1 MPAASAGKE
10 GVTTAPCF
18 VQAIPSVEV
27 AYAMLDAP
35 PPQQAPYQI
44 LYSPPS
50 KRTLPGTTPDASTS
64 PPVPR
69 GSTTPWRDGKT
80 GGSVTAPRTY
90 RIPEEAPT
98 FEASAKSSRKSTA
111 SPRASVGNTT
121 THTTARTIPSPT
133 RPFTRAEWEGGRKS
147 LRSRHP
153 MGTDVGAEAS
163 GDTCAAPTLNGGGD
177 TRAVFR
183 PWRSFPTMVLA
194 GLIVG
199 VALGDRLVFA
209 TQIAT
214 VALIVAMTLALT
226 EIRFQ
231 GLSMGSEARAFAPAV
246 FWNYVVLTGII
257 LGFAAFTTEPDLR
270 NGWVVMAAVPS
281 AIAVVPLASIVKGN
295 VRSVLVSSA
304 LLYLLA
310 LVLVPAIT
318 LSFAGRAVPP
328 ADVAVQTFLQ
338 IGVPLLA
345 SRVLVRIP
353 AIQTVRRVGVNVSF
367 FVLMT
372 MVVGGNRIAFADP
385 GLVLSLVGA
394 ALLRTFG
401 IGLGALGLARLARR
415 PREDRVAWTL
425 FGSFKNGGLTA
436 LLALFLFGAKAAIPA
451 IVCLLFEILWLSAI
465 PVIFR
470 DRPAV

>member
-1 MPAASAGKE
+1 MAASDTLDSLGVVSRSSPPRRHVMPSSDSAPTIRSTAPSLPVYHIQYVAPTFTTSTYEMPPASAGKE

-18 VQAIPSVEV
+18 VHAIPSVEV

-69 GSTTPWRDGKT
+69 GSTTPWRAGKT

-98 FEASAKSSRKSTA
+98 FEASPKSSRKSTA
-111 SPRASVGNTT
+111 SPRASVGTPT

-147 LRSRHP
+147 LRSRPP

-214 VALIVAMTLALT
+214 VALIVAMTLALH
-226 EIRFQ
+226 
-231 GLSMGSEARAFAPAV
+231 
-246 FWNYVVLTGII
+246 
-257 LGFAAFTTEPDLR
+257 D
-270 NGWVVMAAVPS
+270 
-281 AIAVVPLASIVKGN
+281 
-295 VRSVLVSSA
+295 
-304 LLYLLA
+304 
-310 LVLVPAIT
+310 
-318 LSFAGRAVPP
+318 
-328 ADVAVQTFLQ
+328 
-338 IGVPLLA
+338 
-345 SRVLVRIP
+345 
-353 AIQTVRRVGVNVSF
+353 
-367 FVLMT
+367 
-372 MVVGGNRIAFADP
+372 
-385 GLVLSLVGA
+385 
-394 ALLRTFG
+394 
-401 IGLGALGLARLARR
+401 
-415 PREDRVAWTL
+415 
-425 FGSFKNGGLTA
+425 
-436 LLALFLFGAKAAIPA
+436 
-451 IVCLLFEILWLSAI
+451 
-465 PVIFR
+465 
-470 DRPAV
+470 